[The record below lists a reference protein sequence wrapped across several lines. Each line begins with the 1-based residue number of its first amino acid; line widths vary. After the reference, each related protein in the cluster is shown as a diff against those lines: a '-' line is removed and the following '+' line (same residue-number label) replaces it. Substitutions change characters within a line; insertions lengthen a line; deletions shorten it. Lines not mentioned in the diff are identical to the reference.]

1 MFSEYRDRISQLK
14 TEDAHFAR
22 LLRRHTALDQH
33 VRNMESNI
41 RPPAQP
47 VLDNLKREK
56 LKLTD
61 ALYAMLRA

>member
-1 MFSEYRDRISQLK
+1 
-14 TEDAHFAR
+14 
-22 LLRRHTALDQH
+22 
-33 VRNMESNI
+33 MESNI

-47 VLDNLKREK
+47 VLESLKREK